1 MLRSFLGMAVIANC
15 VGINA
20 WAIGRCTALEF
31 GIVFQ
36 SARETV
42 RLTESGTLVRVGHF
56 GDGRD
61 SRPREVRLPSVA
73 RDQSIRI
80 PEESLISRHGIDLF
94 FVAEIVVES
103 TDPIHSRQVRPVI
116 CVRHP
121 HSLQV
126 EILRGWQG
134 QGSETFHDL
143 PMNVSVKSLS
153 VDKGDL
159 IVTFMDSEGQLTE
172 VRRPVANE

>member
-1 MLRSFLGMAVIANC
+1 MAVIANC
-15 VGINA
+15 IGINA
-20 WAIGRCTALEF
+20 WAIGRCTSLES

-103 TDPIHSRQVRPVI
+103 TDPIRQVRPVI

-134 QGSETFHDL
+134 QGSEAFHDL
-143 PMNVSVKSLS
+143 PMNVKVKSLS
-153 VDKGDL
+153 VQEDDL
-159 IVTFMDSEGQLTE
+159 VVTFADSEGRLTE
-172 VRRPVANE
+172 VRRPAANE